1 MKKIIISI
9 IFILL
14 ISCTFY
20 AQNDKK
26 DKNAKNTNIEEINLG
41 RIYFPK
47 AFIHA
52 KKDYKRGVYRV
63 KFTKKDEIP
72 YFIIM
77 NKKKEPLFEEMAIA
91 KAYKGK
97 YKKFRYRLK
106 REMLRGYEYFRIKL
120 TRPDNFYIAY
130 FIIKKREKRKEEKKT
145 DEIKLE
151 KKEIKQVTN

>member
-9 IFILL
+9 IFILV

-26 DKNAKNTNIEEINLG
+26 DENAKNTNIEEINLG

-47 AFIHA
+47 TFVHA
-52 KKDYKRGVYRV
+52 KKDYNRGVYRV
-63 KFTKKDEIP
+63 KFTKKDDIP
-72 YFIIM
+72 YFIIL
-77 NKKKEPLFEEMAIA
+77 NKKKELLFEELAII
-91 KAYKGK
+91 KPYKGK

-120 TRPDNFYIAY
+120 TRPDNFYMAY
-130 FIIKKREKRKEEKKT
+130 FLIKNREKKEEEKKI
-145 DEIKLE
+145 DETKLE
-151 KKEIKQVTN
+151 KKEIKQVNN

>member
-20 AQNDKK
+20 AQNDKNTQNI
-26 DKNAKNTNIEEINLG
+26 KNEEINLG

-52 KKDYKRGVYRV
+52 KKDYNRGVYRV
-63 KFTKKDEIP
+63 KFTKKENIP

-77 NKKKEPLFEEMAIA
+77 NKKREPLFEEMAVV
-91 KAYKGK
+91 KPYKGK

-120 TRPDNFYIAY
+120 TRPDNFYMAY
-130 FIIKKREKRKEEKKT
+130 FLIKNREKRKEEKK
-145 DEIKLE
+145 IE
-151 KKEIKQVTN
+151 KKEIKQVNN

>member
-9 IFILL
+9 IFILF

-26 DKNAKNTNIEEINLG
+26 DKNAKNANNEEINLG

-47 AFIHA
+47 AFVHA

-77 NKKKEPLFEEMAIA
+77 NKKKEPLFEEMAIV
-91 KAYKGK
+91 KPYEGK

-106 REMLRGYEYFRIKL
+106 REMLKGYEYFRIKL
-120 TRPDNFYIAY
+120 TRPDNFYMAY
-130 FIIKKREKRKEEKKT
+130 FLIKNKDKRKEEKKI
-145 DEIKLE
+145 DETKPE
-151 KKEIKQVTN
+151 KKETKQLIN

>member
-14 ISCTFY
+14 ISYTFY
-20 AQNDKK
+20 AQNDKNTQNI
-26 DKNAKNTNIEEINLG
+26 KNEEINLG

-47 AFIHA
+47 AFVHA
-52 KKDYKRGVYRV
+52 KKDYNRGIYRV

-72 YFIIM
+72 YFIIL
-77 NKKKEPLFEEMAIA
+77 NKKKELLFEELAII
-91 KAYKGK
+91 KPYKGK

-120 TRPDNFYIAY
+120 TRPDNFYMAY
-130 FIIKKREKRKEEKKT
+130 FLIKNKDKIKEEKKI
-145 DEIKLE
+145 DETKVE
-151 KKEIKQVTN
+151 KKEIKQVEN

>member
-1 MKKIIISI
+1 MKKIIILI

-20 AQNDKK
+20 AQNDKNTQNI
-26 DKNAKNTNIEEINLG
+26 KNEEINLG

-47 AFIHA
+47 AFVHA
-52 KKDYKRGVYRV
+52 KKDYNRGVYRV
-63 KFTKKDEIP
+63 KFTKKDDIP

-77 NKKKEPLFEEMAIA
+77 SKKREPLFEEIAIV
-91 KAYKGK
+91 KVYKGK

-120 TRPDNFYIAY
+120 TRPDNFYMAY
-130 FIIKKREKRKEEKKT
+130 FLIKNREKKEEEKKI
-145 DEIKLE
+145 DETKLE
-151 KKEIKQVTN
+151 KKEIKQVNN

>member
-20 AQNDKK
+20 AQNDKNTQNI
-26 DKNAKNTNIEEINLG
+26 KNEEINLG
-41 RIYFPK
+41 KIYFPK

-52 KKDYKRGVYRV
+52 KKDYNRGVYRV
-63 KFTKKDEIP
+63 KFTKKENIP

-77 NKKKEPLFEEMAIA
+77 NKKREPLFEEMAVV
-91 KAYKGK
+91 KPYKGK

-120 TRPDNFYIAY
+120 TRPDNFYMAY
-130 FIIKKREKRKEEKKT
+130 FLIKNREKRKEEKK
-145 DEIKLE
+145 IE
-151 KKEIKQVTN
+151 KKEIKQVNN